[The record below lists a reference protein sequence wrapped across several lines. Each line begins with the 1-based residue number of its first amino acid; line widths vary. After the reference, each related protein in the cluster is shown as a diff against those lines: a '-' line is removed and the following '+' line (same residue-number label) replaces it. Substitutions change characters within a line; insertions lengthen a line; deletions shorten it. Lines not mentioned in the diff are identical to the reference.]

1 MVAAVAGAGGFA
13 VGHAGSRGTR
23 ELLPFSP
30 MFAMT
35 WIIGGTCALAAA
47 WQAKFHR
54 LASLMLASGAGLVC
68 CITYIWFSAPDLA
81 LTQLVVEAVTT
92 VLILLGL
99 RWLPMR
105 SKARRAARA
114 RAAAPVGPARA
125 RPAGHRDRRRRR
137 HGGAGLDDDDARL
150 PAEHL
155 ALLPRQRAAPRAAAP
170 TWST

>member
-1 MVAAVAGAGGFA
+1 MQLLLLVAVAVAGAGA
-13 VGHAGSRGTR
+13 ALWLAPAARGTR

-35 WIIGGTCALAAA
+35 WVIGATCALGAA

-54 LASLMLASGAGLVC
+54 LAALMLAAGAGLVC

-105 SKARRAARA
+105 TAERASRRARGCGPGAGAAATCWSPPRRAAA
-114 RAAAPVGPARA
+114 W
-125 RPAGHRDRRRRR
+125 RRSPGR
-137 HGGAGLDDDDARL
+137 
-150 PAEHL
+150 
-155 ALLPRQRAAPRAAAP
+155 
-170 TWST
+170 